1 MKKLMLIL
9 STLLITFFINSPI
22 NVAGNNNECMIKM
35 IKDIEKKQKELQREV
50 YLKKLVQDIEIE
62 SGIPIPNYVDVK
74 YIEYIY
80 TLAKEL
86 SLPTRMVFRLVHS
99 ESSFIDTIKSSAGAH
114 GFFQVMPGTRKLY
127 EKRFNISSLNLD
139 YNSENIYIGTH
150 LLKDLYDYWF
160 DRGNSNSYS
169 WRLALACYNT
179 GILRVIDNNGVP
191 PDENVINYIDFI
203 LQKPSDNYTSNK

>member
-9 STLLITFFINSPI
+9 STLLFTIFINPPI
-22 NVAGNNNECMIKM
+22 NVAENNTEYLSTLIKG
-35 IKDIEKKQKELQREV
+35 IEKKQKELQRET
-50 YLKKLVQDIEIE
+50 YLKNLVTEIETE

-74 YIEYIY
+74 YVEYIY
-80 TLAKEL
+80 NLAKEL

-99 ESSFIDTIKSSAGAH
+99 ESSFNDTVTSIVGAR

-127 EKRFNISSLNLD
+127 EKRLNLSSLNLD
-139 YNSENIYIGTH
+139 VNSENIYIGTH

-160 DRGNSNSYS
+160 DRGNSNNYS

-179 GILRVIDNNGVP
+179 GILAVINNNGVP
-191 PDENVINYIDFI
+191 PDEKVIDYINFI
-203 LQKPSDNYTSNK
+203 LQKPSDSYTANK